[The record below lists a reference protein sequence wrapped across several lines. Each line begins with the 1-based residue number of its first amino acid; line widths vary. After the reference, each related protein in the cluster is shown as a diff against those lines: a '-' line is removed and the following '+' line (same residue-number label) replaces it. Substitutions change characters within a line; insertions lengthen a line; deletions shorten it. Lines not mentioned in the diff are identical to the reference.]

1 MIFIILWMA
10 KLMVQNL
17 TLIKIAQSFGINIV
31 LILAFIN
38 IILRHIALLC
48 AEKSFHCTL
57 RFSFCFHKSK
67 FRMLTLRC
75 YHLVNSRYHFILK
88 TCKRNEIM
96 LRNVARHYHQIEDST
111 LLLLNNTHNLLQK
124 GQQTLSLHISMDFKK
139 SLFYLVLYLRLCFHS
154 RNVAKLQLYKNI
166 YELEKKNV

>member
-1 MIFIILWMA
+1 MFRFCFWIIIIDIKQFYIFNGWKDHTRIMIFIILWMT

-57 RFSFCFHKSK
+57 RISFVSINQNSKCWLYAVIILSIQNTISFLKS
-67 FRMLTLRC
+67 
-75 YHLVNSRYHFILK
+75 Y
-88 TCKRNEIM
+88 KRNGIM
-96 LRNVARHYHQIEDST
+96 LRNVAIHYH
-111 LLLLNNTHNLLQK
+111 
-124 GQQTLSLHISMDFKK
+124 
-139 SLFYLVLYLRLCFHS
+139 
-154 RNVAKLQLYKNI
+154 
-166 YELEKKNV
+166 

>member
-1 MIFIILWMA
+1 MKWTSIYEYLSYLLILAISCIAIPLKQVLIFNGWKDHTRIMIFIILWMT

-57 RFSFCFHKSK
+57 RISFVSINQNSK
-67 FRMLTLRC
+67 CWLYAVIILSIQDTI
-75 YHLVNSRYHFILK
+75 FILK
-88 TCKRNEIM
+88 SCKRNEIM
-96 LRNVARHYHQIEDST
+96 LRNVARHYH
-111 LLLLNNTHNLLQK
+111 
-124 GQQTLSLHISMDFKK
+124 
-139 SLFYLVLYLRLCFHS
+139 
-154 RNVAKLQLYKNI
+154 
-166 YELEKKNV
+166 